1 MLSRYFLVSVII
13 MLVSPVIGLWYG
25 IKNSNDNIKKWVLII
40 FITFYGSVIN
50 IGAGSD
56 GLVHLTNVY
65 VLYTDVDFFS
75 FLRGSINILFLS
87 SNEFG
92 KDDLYIHFVSFLC
105 GSVLGIPRLFFVIIS
120 FVYAYFYINSL
131 FRIIKI
137 RPELHYSKIFF
148 AFLTLF
154 VLWKGIEGINTVR
167 TWTGLWVLF
176 YGFLRYYESK
186 KWKYLLLIF
195 VTPLIHIG
203 YYVMVLPVLIVI
215 LFGTR
220 HVVYSVLFF
229 LSFGF
234 NILNPSFVTRSLS
247 KSELGE
253 SKVQG
258 YYVEENLSVG
268 DKFKYTQGLGGNLY
282 KSYSKA
288 GIQFYMISFLASLLI
303 VRGYYPTK
311 MTFVENHLFSVGL
324 LMKVLSSSSWYI
336 SALTNRSATISVI
349 FVLAAFISM
358 VSRGGL
364 IGREFKKSQID
375 GYLLFLSLIGLLPFF
390 LLKLSELLDFFSLF
404 ILSTPFL
411 VWIFSDA
418 NLSIKNAIKWFFL

>member
-1 MLSRYFLVSVII
+1 

-25 IKNSNDNIKKWVLII
+25 IKNSNTNIKKWVLII

-65 VLYTDVDFFS
+65 IYYTNVDFVS
-75 FLRGSINILFLS
+75 FFKGFIDILLLK

-92 KDDLYIHFVSFLC
+92 KEDLYIHFVSFFC
-105 GSVLGIPRLFFVIIS
+105 GSVLGMPRLFFVIIS
-120 FVYAYFYINSL
+120 FIYAYFYISSL

-137 RPELHYSKIFF
+137 KPEFHYSKLFL

-176 YGFLRYYESK
+176 YGVLRYYESK
-186 KWKYLLLIF
+186 KWKFLILIF
-195 VTPLIHIG
+195 ITPFIHIG
-203 YYVMVLPVLIVI
+203 YYVMIIPVLIVLI
-215 LFGTR
+215 FGTR
-220 HVVYSVLFF
+220 HIIYSVLFF
-229 LSFGF
+229 ISFGF
-234 NILNPSFVTRSLS
+234 NILNPSFVTKSLS
-247 KSELGE
+247 KSEIGE

-268 DKFKYTQGLGGNLY
+268 DKFKYSQGLGGNFY
-282 KSYSKA
+282 KSYYKA
-288 GIQFYMISFLASLLI
+288 GFQFYMISLLVSLLI
-303 VRGYYPTK
+303 VRGYYPNR
-311 MTFVENHLFSVGL
+311 MTSIENHLFSVGI

-336 SALTNRSATISVI
+336 SALTNRSATIFVI
-349 FVLAAFISM
+349 FILAAFISM

-364 IGREFKKSQID
+364 IDRDLKKAQID
-375 GYLLFLSLIGLLPFF
+375 SYLLFLSLIGLSPFF

-404 ILSTPFL
+404 ILSTPFF

-418 NLSIKNAIKWFFL
+418 NLSIKSAIKWLFL

>member
-1 MLSRYFLVSVII
+1 

-25 IKNSNDNIKKWVLII
+25 IKNSSTNIKKWVLIF

-50 IGAGSD
+50 IGPGSD

-65 VLYTDVDFFS
+65 VYYTNVDFMS
-75 FLRGSINILFLS
+75 FLKGFINILFLK

-92 KDDLYIHFVSFLC
+92 KEDLYIHLVSFFC
-105 GSVLGIPRLFFVIIS
+105 GSVLGMPRLFFVIVS
-120 FVYAYFYINSL
+120 FVYAYFYISSM

-137 RPELHYSKIFF
+137 KPEFHYSNLFF

-186 KWKYLLLIF
+186 KWKFLIF
-195 VTPLIHIG
+195 IFITPFIHIG
-203 YYVMVLPVLIVI
+203 YYVMIIPVLIVLI
-215 LFGTR
+215 FGTR
-220 HVVYSVLFF
+220 HIIYSVLFF
-229 LSFGF
+229 ISFVF
-234 NILNPSFVTRSLS
+234 NILNPSFVTKGLS
-247 KSELGE
+247 KSEIGE

-258 YYVEENLSVG
+258 YLVEENLSVG
-268 DKFKYTQGLGGNLY
+268 DKFKYTQGLGGNFY
-282 KSYSKA
+282 KSYYKA
-288 GIQFYMISFLASLLI
+288 GIQFYMISLLVSLLI
-303 VRGYYPTK
+303 VRGYYPNR
-311 MTFVENHLFSVGL
+311 MTSVENHLFSVGI
-324 LMKVLSSSSWYI
+324 LMKVLSSSSWFIY
-336 SALTNRSATISVI
+336 ALTNRSATIYVV

-418 NLSIKNAIKWFFL
+418 NLSIKNAIKWLFL